1 MLDII
6 DVVAGFTHLRNIVGK
21 LSIKIM
27 NNWTEGKAWMW
38 LLKVA
43 ILVFLLDFIG
53 ISFS

>member
-1 MLDII
+1 
-6 DVVAGFTHLRNIVGK
+6 VAGFTHLRNIVEK
-21 LSIKIM
+21 LSIEIM

-53 ISFS
+53 IGFS

>member
-1 MLDII
+1 LLDII
-6 DVVAGFTHLRNIVGK
+6 DVVAGFTHLQNIVGK

-38 LLKVA
+38 LFKVA
-43 ILVFLLDFIG
+43 AILLLLDFIG